1 MPPSCKLPSGCSN
14 TVKVTG
20 DINAADNG
28 VINIGLA
35 NEGSSLN
42 GNVTAADAAN
52 VSIYAKN
59 GASWTGT
66 ANGNVSLTLDNK
78 ASWNNIGDST
88 LKKLSGTGG
97 VIDQTKDGAG
107 NITVT
112 DYSGDVTV
120 LYKHDLSLNDDGSI
134 KNINFSGGNFTVDK
148 AAKDSSI
155 TLKTDRNGITSL
167 SDTANIEKLMD
178 ELSKK
183 LFYNDATANA
193 DNLKGTLVISEGL
206 TAASASKAYGT
217 IQYNEHGQGGYKE
230 GSLVRTDPEI
240 IYGNSETAMMRGAKS
255 AMASTAL
262 LWRTEANDMQKRIG
276 DIRLAGEESGLWAKY
291 YGGKTSYDA
300 NNTKYQTSFNAY
312 QLGYDKNIDKNLIL
326 GTSISYNKGSNTYE
340 LGGRGDGK
348 AISVAAYGTWLGE
361 RGHYAD
367 VIIKGSKLDNDYKVF
382 NDMGHKLEGDYDTW
396 GLSMSAEYGR
406 RLKLQ
411 NDYYVEPSVEFSIG
425 RVAAAD
431 YSAASDF
438 LDAHGKNKYMSVKQD
453 AFTSAI
459 GRLGIGFGKITEKST
474 FYTKLAWAH
483 EFSGDFTT
491 TFAAEGEP
499 TSGTQ
504 VDFSGSWYEWQIG
517 GSVNVNDNSY
527 VYATF
532 EKKFGGD
539 AGSNDWRLDAGLR
552 WSF

>member
-1 MPPSCKLPSGCSN
+1 
-14 TVKVTG
+14 
-20 DINAADNG
+20 
-28 VINIGLA
+28 
-35 NEGSSLN
+35 
-42 GNVTAADAAN
+42 
-52 VSIYAKN
+52 
-59 GASWTGT
+59 
-66 ANGNVSLTLDNK
+66 
-78 ASWNNIGDST
+78 
-88 LKKLSGTGG
+88 
-97 VIDQTKDGAG
+97 
-107 NITVT
+107 
-112 DYSGDVTV
+112 
-120 LYKHDLSLNDDGSI
+120 
-134 KNINFSGGNFTVDK
+134 
-148 AAKDSSI
+148 
-155 TLKTDRNGITSL
+155 
-167 SDTANIEKLMD
+167 
-178 ELSKK
+178 
-183 LFYNDATANA
+183 
-193 DNLKGTLVISEGL
+193 
-206 TAASASKAYGT
+206 
-217 IQYNEHGQGGYKE
+217 
-230 GSLVRTDPEI
+230 
-240 IYGNSETAMMRGAKS
+240 MMRGAKS

-312 QLGYDKNIDKNLIL
+312 QLGYDKNINENLIL